1 MRTLL
6 VTIAAALIAACTPE
20 APTQPIGE
28 PSPRP
33 CPEGEPDCGP
43 AGV

>member
-1 MRTLL
+1 MRILTI
-6 VTIAAALIAACTPE
+6 TIAAVLIAACTPE
-20 APTQPIGE
+20 APADPVGE
-28 PSPRP
+28 PAPRP